1 MSNPAAL
8 KKLLLY
14 SELATVAI
22 KKKLTQR
29 KHFSARSEAGFSL
42 IEMIAVVVMVGIL
55 AAIAAP
61 SWFGFVNQRRANA
74 ANEAVWRAIQ
84 EAQSQA
90 KRTKL
95 THGVSFRKQGDIYEM
110 AIHDG
115 DTPDADD
122 WQPLGQELG
131 LQQGQLVL
139 QTNVTAGS
147 ENQAGTGNAALTTDA
162 RTITFD
168 QLGTLPSI
176 TNPNLDGDN
185 DGTPEGLIVLVGLRG
200 QDSNP
205 VERTQRCVK
214 VTTLLGALKTEKRA
228 QCNLP

>member
-1 MSNPAAL
+1 MSSPAAL

-14 SELATVAI
+14 SELAKVAT
-22 KKKLTQR
+22 KKKTSQR
-29 KHFSARSEAGFSL
+29 KHFSARSDAGFSL
-42 IEMIAVVVMVGIL
+42 LEVIVVVVMVGIL

-74 ANEAVWRAIQ
+74 AHEAVWRALQ

-95 THGVSFRKQGDIYEM
+95 THGVSFRQQGDIYEM

-122 WQPLGQELG
+122 WQPLGQELE

-139 QTNVTAGS
+139 QTNVDDG
-147 ENQAGTGNAALTTDA
+147 EPNQAGGNATLTEDA

-176 TNPNLDGDN
+176 TNPNLDGDD

-200 QDSNP
+200 ENGNP

-214 VTTLLGALKTEKRA
+214 VTTLLGALKNERGS